1 MKLPRPAAR
10 GARTR
15 APRSLPPPVHLDAA
29 EGAELLGELPGA
41 PGVLLWGA
49 LRDFML
55 WVETPA
61 AARAGLF
68 APGAGELRR
77 RELAAFAPDQEL
89 WAPLLTLAQ
98 LADAPERADA
108 GRLVYA
114 VRAVARWAERA
125 GAPATRLAFTRA
137 AALALPQ
144 EPAMALEAGRLA
156 RDLVRHA
163 EAESWFRRGIRLAR
177 GRDWESY
184 AWGFIGL
191 GVLYIR
197 AGNFPAGRA
206 VMGRALRAAGKRRLH
221 GIAGSAHHHLFTL
234 CVEAGRME
242 DAYAHARAA
251 VREYGDGHPRLPALA
266 HDLGCFWTEQGRF
279 ARALTIFEASL
290 PRFADPCSR
299 LLALANYARA
309 AAGADDRARYE
320 RAREEAYALAAS
332 PRSLEAAAE
341 ALVVLSQGDAGLG
354 EWARAED
361 AARRALEIA
370 VRRGEARTQL
380 GAEAHLEAARRERAV
395 QGALALV
402 ETPGLARQAE
412 DLAGA
417 VRASLAVRSAAGARA
432 G

>member
-1 MKLPRPAAR
+1 MKLVRTAPSRGRSRVSRGLPLPA
-10 GARTR
+10 
-15 APRSLPPPVHLDAA
+15 HLDAA
-29 EGAELLGELPGA
+29 EGADLLGELPGA
-41 PGVLLWGA
+41 PGVLLWSA

-61 AARAGLF
+61 GARASLF

-77 RELAAFAPDQEL
+77 RELAAFAPEQEL

-98 LADAPERADA
+98 MADDPERADPA
-108 GRLVYA
+108 RLVYA
-114 VRAVARWAERA
+114 VRTIARWAERA

-144 EPAMALEAGRLA
+144 EAALALETGRLA

-163 EAESWFRRGIRLAR
+163 EAESWFRRGIRLSR

-206 VMGRALRAAGKRRLH
+206 VVGRALRAAHKRRLP

-242 DAYAHARAA
+242 EAYDHAREA
-251 VREYGDGHPRLPALA
+251 VRLYGDGHPRIPALA
-266 HDLGCFWTEQGRF
+266 HDLGCFWAEQGRF
-279 ARALTIFEASL
+279 ARALSIFEASL
-290 PRFADPCSR
+290 PSFTDPSLR
-299 LLALANYARA
+299 LLALSNYARA
-309 AAGADDRARYE
+309 SAGAGDRARYE
-320 RAREEAYALAAS
+320 AARADAAELAAS
-332 PRSLEAAAE
+332 PRCCDVAAE
-341 ALVVLSQGDAGLG
+341 SLLVVAQGDASLG

-361 AARRALEIA
+361 AARQALEIA
-370 VRRGEARTQL
+370 VGRGEARTQM
-380 GAEAHLEAARRERAV
+380 GAEAHLEAARHERAV
-395 QGALALV
+395 EGARRLAA
-402 ETPGLARQAE
+402 ETPVLAHQAE
-412 DLAGA
+412 ALAGA
-417 VRASLAVRSAAGARA
+417 VRASLGRRTAGTH

>member
-1 MKLPRPAAR
+1 MKPRIASSRAR
-10 GARTR
+10 SR
-15 APRSLPPPVHLDAA
+15 APRSMPPPAHLDTA
-29 EGAELLGELPGA
+29 EGADLLGELPGA
-41 PGVLLWGA
+41 PGVLLWCA

-61 AARAGLF
+61 GARAGLF
-68 APGAGELRR
+68 EPGAGELRR
-77 RELAAFAPDQEL
+77 RELAAFAPEQEL

-98 LADAPERADA
+98 MADAPERADT

-114 VRAVARWAERA
+114 VRTIARWAERV

-144 EPAMALEAGRLA
+144 EAGMALETGRLA
-156 RDLVRHA
+156 RDLVYHA

-206 VMGRALRAAGKRRLH
+206 VVGRALRAAHKRRLP

-234 CVEAGRME
+234 CVESGRME
-242 DAYAHARAA
+242 EAYDHARDA
-251 VREYGDGHPRLPALA
+251 VRLYGDGHPRLPALA
-266 HDLGCFWTEQGRF
+266 HDLGCFWAEQGRF
-279 ARALTIFEASL
+279 DRALSIFEASL
-290 PRFADPCSR
+290 PCFTDPSLR
-299 LLALANYARA
+299 LLALSNYTRA
-309 AAGADDRARYE
+309 SAGAGDRARYE
-320 RAREEAYALAAS
+320 RGRAEAMELAAS
-332 PRSLEAAAE
+332 PRCADVAAE
-341 ALVVLSQGDAGLG
+341 SLLVVAQGDASLG

-361 AARRALEIA
+361 AARQALAIA
-370 VRRGEARTQL
+370 ARRGEARTQM
-380 GAEAHLEAARRERAV
+380 GAEAHLEAARHERAV
-395 QGALALV
+395 ETANLLA
-402 ETPGLARQAE
+402 ETPVLSRQA
-412 DLAGA
+412 DALAGA
-417 VRASLAVRSAAGARA
+417 VRASLTRHAAGTH

>member
-1 MKLPRPAAR
+1 MKPLRPALP
-10 GARTR
+10 GARPR

-29 EGAELLGELPGA
+29 EGADLLGELSGT

-61 AARAGLF
+61 DRRSGLF
-68 APGAGELRR
+68 GPGAGELRR
-77 RELAAFAPDQEL
+77 RELAAHAPDQEL

-98 LADAPERADA
+98 MADTPEQADA

-156 RDLVRHA
+156 RDLVQHA

-206 VMGRALRAAGKRRLH
+206 VMGRALRAAKKRRMH

-251 VREYGDGHPRLPALA
+251 VRAYGEGHPRLPALA

-279 ARALTIFEASL
+279 ARALTILEASL
-290 PRFADPCSR
+290 PSFTDPCSR

-309 AAGADDRARYE
+309 AAGAGERARYQ
-320 RAREEAYALAAS
+320 RARDEVCALAAS
-332 PRSLEAAAE
+332 PRCAEVAAE

-354 EWARAED
+354 EWPRAEE
-361 AARRALEIA
+361 AARQALEIA

-395 QGALALV
+395 QGARTLA
-402 ETPGLARQAE
+402 ETPGLALQAD

-417 VRASLAVRSAAGARA
+417 VRASLIARPA
-432 G
+432 

>member
-1 MKLPRPAAR
+1 MKPPRPASP
-10 GARTR
+10 GARSR
-15 APRSLPPPVHLDAA
+15 AARSLPPPAHLDAA
-29 EGAELLGELPGA
+29 EGADLLGELSGA

-61 AARAGLF
+61 GARAGLF
-68 APGAGELRR
+68 EPGAGELRR
-77 RELAAFAPDQEL
+77 RELAAHAPEQEL

-98 LADAPERADA
+98 MADAPERADA

-114 VRAVARWAERA
+114 VRTIARWAERA

-144 EPAMALEAGRLA
+144 EAAMALETGRLA
-156 RDLVRHA
+156 RDLVHHA

-206 VMGRALRAAGKRRLH
+206 VVGRALRAAHKRRLPA
-221 GIAGSAHHHLFTL
+221 IAGSAHHHLFTL

-242 DAYAHARAA
+242 DAYEHARSA
-251 VREYGDGHPRLPALA
+251 VRAYGDGHPRLPALA

-279 ARALTIFEASL
+279 TRAKAIFEASL
-290 PRFADPCSR
+290 PCFTDPPAR
-299 LLALANYARA
+299 LLALSNFSRA
-309 AAGADDRARYE
+309 AAGTGDRAAYQ
-320 RAREEAYALAAS
+320 RARDEAVGLAAL
-332 PRSLEAAAE
+332 PLCAEAAAE
-341 ALVVLSQGDAGLG
+341 SLLVLAQGDASLG
-354 EWARAED
+354 EWTRAED
-361 AARRALEIA
+361 AARGAQEIA
-370 VRRGEARTQL
+370 ARRGEARTQM
-380 GAEAHLEAARRERAV
+380 GAEAHLEAARNEHAV
-395 QGALALV
+395 QSARTELA

-412 DLAGA
+412 ALAGA
-417 VRASLAVRSAAGARA
+417 VRASLTRHAAGAHA
-432 G
+432 

>member
-1 MKLPRPAAR
+1 M
-10 GARTR
+10 
-15 APRSLPPPVHLDAA
+15 PPPAHLDTA
-29 EGAELLGELPGA
+29 EGADLLGELPGA
-41 PGVLLWGA
+41 PGVLLWCA

-61 AARAGLF
+61 GARAGLF
-68 APGAGELRR
+68 EPGAGELRR
-77 RELAAFAPDQEL
+77 RELAAFAPEQEL

-98 LADAPERADA
+98 MADAPERADT

-114 VRAVARWAERA
+114 VRTIARWAERV

-144 EPAMALEAGRLA
+144 EAGMALETGRLA
-156 RDLVRHA
+156 RDLVYHA

-206 VMGRALRAAGKRRLH
+206 VVGRALRAAHKRRLP

-234 CVEAGRME
+234 CVESGRME
-242 DAYAHARAA
+242 EAYDHARDA
-251 VREYGDGHPRLPALA
+251 VRLYGDGHPRLPALA
-266 HDLGCFWTEQGRF
+266 HDLGCFWAEQGRF
-279 ARALTIFEASL
+279 DRALSIFEASL
-290 PRFADPCSR
+290 PCFTDPSLR
-299 LLALANYARA
+299 LLALSNYTRA
-309 AAGADDRARYE
+309 SAGAGDRARYE
-320 RAREEAYALAAS
+320 RGRAEAMELAAS
-332 PRSLEAAAE
+332 PRCADVAAE
-341 ALVVLSQGDAGLG
+341 SLLVVAQGDASLG

-361 AARRALEIA
+361 AARQALAIA
-370 VRRGEARTQL
+370 ARRGEARTQM
-380 GAEAHLEAARRERAV
+380 GAEAHLEAARHERAV
-395 QGALALV
+395 ETANLLA
-402 ETPGLARQAE
+402 ETPVLSRQA
-412 DLAGA
+412 DALAGA
-417 VRASLAVRSAAGARA
+417 VRASLTRHAAGTH

>member
-1 MKLPRPAAR
+1 MNPRRSAASR
-10 GARTR
+10 GRSR
-15 APRSLPPPVHLDAA
+15 PSRSPSLPTHLDAA
-29 EGAELLGELPGA
+29 EGADLLGELPGA
-41 PGVLLWGA
+41 SGVLLWGA

-61 AARAGLF
+61 GARASLF
-68 APGAGELRR
+68 EPGAGELRR
-77 RELAAFAPDQEL
+77 RELAAFAPEQEL

-98 LADAPERADA
+98 MADAPARADA
-108 GRLVYA
+108 ARLVYA
-114 VRAVARWAERA
+114 VRTIARWAERA

-144 EPAMALEAGRLA
+144 EAAMALETGRLA
-156 RDLVRHA
+156 RDLVHHA
-163 EAESWFRRGIRLAR
+163 EAESWFRRGIRLSR

-206 VMGRALRAAGKRRLH
+206 VVGRALRAARKRRLP

-242 DAYAHARAA
+242 EAYAHARDA
-251 VREYGDGHPRLPALA
+251 VRLYGDGHPRIPALA
-266 HDLGCFWTEQGRF
+266 HDLGCFWAEQGRF
-279 ARALTIFEASL
+279 ARALSIFEASL
-290 PRFADPCSR
+290 PCFADPSLR
-299 LLALANYARA
+299 LLALSNYARA
-309 AAGADDRARYE
+309 SAGAGDRARYE
-320 RAREEAYALAAS
+320 AARADAAELAAS
-332 PRSLEAAAE
+332 PRCGDVAAE
-341 ALVVLSQGDAGLG
+341 SLLVVAQGDASLG

-361 AARRALEIA
+361 AARQALEIA

-380 GAEAHLEAARRERAV
+380 GAEAHLEAARHERAV
-395 QGALALV
+395 EGARRLAA
-402 ETPGLARQAE
+402 ETPVLARQAE
-412 DLAGA
+412 ALAGA
-417 VRASLAVRSAAGARA
+417 VRASLTRRTAGMP